1 MAHLAPLFLA
11 LIAGL
16 VLALFYF
23 QGLWF
28 TVRRMPD
35 LDNPLRATM
44 ISFAVRLSF
53 ALIGFYLVMGTHPE
67 RLVAAL
73 CGFLLMR
80 EILIRRRMKELS
92 TFPKGAA
99 CGNRSH

>member
-1 MAHLAPLFLA
+1 MTYLAPLFLA

-16 VLALFYF
+16 VMALFYF

-28 TVRRMPD
+28 TVKRIPD
-35 LDNPLRATM
+35 LNNPLRAAFL
-44 ISFAVRLSF
+44 SFTVRLSF
-53 ALIGFYLVMGTHPE
+53 VLIGFYLVMGNHPE

-73 CGFLLMR
+73 CGFILMR
-80 EILIRRRMKELS
+80 EILIRRRMKEL
-92 TFPKGAA
+92 TIFPKGAA